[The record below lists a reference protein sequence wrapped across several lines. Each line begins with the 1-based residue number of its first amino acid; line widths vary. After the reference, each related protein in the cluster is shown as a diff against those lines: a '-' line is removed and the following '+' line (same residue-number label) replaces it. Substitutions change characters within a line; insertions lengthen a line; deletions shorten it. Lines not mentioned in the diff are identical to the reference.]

1 MRTKKS
7 FIKNLASYITKNTTL
22 DNQTGTLFVNNPA
35 ISYDV
40 LKGLAKKNNFFVA
53 QAADGEY
60 ISIPTSYKYDQ
71 RDLNLYDN
79 FMETYSAFSKNYE
92 TLLGAYKTFDL
103 MDENLSEI
111 GLMLDTYAAEVLSQ
125 GFVENP
131 IKISVSNQK
140 AQEV

>member
-7 FIKNLASYITKNTTL
+7 FIKNLASYLTTNATL
-22 DNQTGTLFVNNPA
+22 DNHPGTLFVNNPA

-92 TLLGAYKTFDL
+92 TLLGAYKTCDL

-111 GLMLDTYAAEVLSQ
+111 GLILDT
-125 GFVENP
+125 
-131 IKISVSNQK
+131 
-140 AQEV
+140 

>member
-131 IKISVSNQK
+131 IKITVSNQK